1 VAETRYRRP
10 DAARGVCLQPV
21 RGRRQVEGEWTD
33 GTRGIPGYRQYQE
46 DFGLFF
52 GATNDLGAT
61 RTGLVDIALCWLVIR

>member
-1 VAETRYRRP
+1 MPLVEFAFSPSEG
-10 DAARGVCLQPV
+10 AARLKVNGKTERAGYQ
-21 RGRRQVEGEWTD
+21 
-33 GTRGIPGYRQYQE
+33 GYRQYQE